1 MSAMD
6 IVKGIYENLDSSLY
20 LAAERN
26 VELHLKKLEKEGK
39 VKKSAILWSTI
50 WIIVQ
55 SIY

>member
-1 MSAMD
+1 MSALD

-26 VELHLKKLEKEGK
+26 VELHLKKLEKEDK

-50 WIIVQ
+50 
-55 SIY
+55 